1 MKLSVP
7 IYQLKREAKRRARE
21 EGIPLSA
28 ALDRVAAAEGFS
40 GWSLLAARYA
50 ESSPAARLYGRLQPG
65 ELVLV
70 GARPGQGKTLLAL
83 ELAAEAAKSG
93 GHSMFFTLEY
103 TDQEVLERLRSIGR
117 EPAELG
123 VRFGFDCSD
132 AISADYI
139 IKKMTGAPRG
149 TLIVVDYLQLLD
161 QKRENPPLA
170 EQVRALKGFAEARGL
185 VIVFISQIDR
195 SYDPKHKP
203 YPDLGDIRL
212 PNPLDLGL
220 FSRTCF
226 LNNGELSVQTAGWGG
241 G

>member
-7 IYQLKREAKRRARE
+7 IYQLKREAKRLARE
-21 EGIPLSA
+21 GKIPLSA

-50 ESSPAARLYGRLQPG
+50 ESSPAAKLYGRLQPG

-93 GHSMFFTLEY
+93 GQGMFFTLEY
-103 TDQEVLERLRSIGR
+103 TDKDVLDRLRAIGR

-123 VRFGFDCSD
+123 DRFGFDCSD
-132 AISADYI
+132 RISAAYI
-139 IKKMTGAPRG
+139 IEKMATAPRG
-149 TLIVVDYLQLLD
+149 TLVVVDYLQLLD
-161 QKRENPPLA
+161 QRRENPPLA
-170 EQVRALKGFAEARGL
+170 EQVRALKAFAEARGL

-195 SYDPKHKP
+195 SYDPAEKP
-203 YPDLGDIRL
+203 YPDARDIRL
-212 PNPLDLGL
+212 PNPVDLEL
-220 FSRTCF
+220 FSKSWF
-226 LNNGELSVQTAGWGG
+226 LNNGEISLQAAG
-241 G
+241 

>member
-7 IYQLKREAKRRARE
+7 IYQLKREAKRLARE
-21 EGIPLSA
+21 EKIPLSA

-50 ESSPAARLYGRLQPG
+50 ESSPAAKLYGRLQPG

-93 GHSMFFTLEY
+93 GQGMFFTLEY
-103 TDQEVLERLRSIGR
+103 TDKDVLDRLRAIGR

-123 VRFGFDCSD
+123 DRFGFDCSD
-132 AISADYI
+132 RISAAYI
-139 IKKMTGAPRG
+139 IEKMATAPRG
-149 TLIVVDYLQLLD
+149 TLVVVDYLQLLD
-161 QKRENPPLA
+161 QRRENPPLA
-170 EQVRALKGFAEARGL
+170 EQVRALKAFAEARGL

-195 SYDPKHKP
+195 SYDPAEKP
-203 YPDLGDIRL
+203 YPDARDIRL
-212 PNPLDLGL
+212 PNPVDLEL
-220 FSRTCF
+220 FSKSWF
-226 LNNGELSVQTAGWGG
+226 LNNGEISLQAAG
-241 G
+241 

>member
-7 IYQLKREAKRRARE
+7 IYQLKREAKRLARE
-21 EGIPLSA
+21 GKLPLSA

-50 ESSPAARLYGRLQPG
+50 ESSPAAKLYGRLQPG

-93 GHSMFFTLEY
+93 GQGMFFTLEY
-103 TDQEVLERLRSIGR
+103 TDKDVLDRLRAIGR

-123 VRFGFDCSD
+123 DRFGFDCSD
-132 AISADYI
+132 RISAAYI
-139 IKKMTGAPRG
+139 IDEMATAPRG
-149 TLIVVDYLQLLD
+149 TLVVVDYLQLLD
-161 QKRENPPLA
+161 QRRENPPLA
-170 EQVRALKGFAEARGL
+170 EQVRALKAFAEARGL

-195 SYDPKHKP
+195 SYDPAEKP
-203 YPDLGDIRL
+203 YPDARDIRL
-212 PNPLDLGL
+212 PNPVDLEL
-220 FSRTCF
+220 FSKSWF
-226 LNNGELSVQTAGWGG
+226 LNNGEISLQAAG
-241 G
+241 

>member
-83 ELAAEAAKSG
+83 ELAAEAAQSG
-93 GHSMFFTLEY
+93 GKGMFFTLEY
-103 TDQEVLERLRSIGR
+103 TDKDVLERLRSIGR

-123 VRFGFDCSD
+123 ARFGFDCSD
-132 AISADYI
+132 AISAAYI
-139 IKKMTGAPRG
+139 IDRMADAPRG

-161 QKRENPPLA
+161 QRRENPPLA

-195 SYDPKHKP
+195 SYDPAQKP
-203 YPDLGDIRL
+203 YPDLDDIRL

-226 LNNGELSVQTAGWGG
+226 LNNGELSL
-241 G
+241 

>member
-7 IYQLKREAKRRARE
+7 IYQLKREAKRLARE
-21 EGIPLSA
+21 GKLPLSA

-50 ESSPAARLYGRLQPG
+50 ESSPAAKLYGRLQPG

-93 GHSMFFTLEY
+93 GQGMFFTLEY
-103 TDQEVLERLRSIGR
+103 TDKDVLDRLRAIGR

-123 VRFGFDCSD
+123 DRFGFDCSD
-132 AISADYI
+132 RISAAYI
-139 IKKMTGAPRG
+139 IEKMATAPRG
-149 TLIVVDYLQLLD
+149 TLVVVDYLQLLD
-161 QKRENPPLA
+161 QRRENPPLA
-170 EQVRALKGFAEARGL
+170 EQVRALKAFAEARGL

-195 SYDPKHKP
+195 SYDPAEKP
-203 YPDLGDIRL
+203 YPDARDIRL
-212 PNPLDLGL
+212 PNPVDLEL
-220 FSRTCF
+220 FSKSWF
-226 LNNGELSVQTAGWGG
+226 LNNGEISLQAAG
-241 G
+241 

>member
-7 IYQLKREAKRRARE
+7 IYQLKREAKRLARE
-21 EGIPLSA
+21 GKLPLSA

-50 ESSPAARLYGRLQPG
+50 ESSPAAKLYGRLQPG

-93 GHSMFFTLEY
+93 GQGMFFTLEY
-103 TDQEVLERLRSIGR
+103 TDKDVLDRLRAIGR

-123 VRFGFDCSD
+123 DRFGFDCSD
-132 AISADYI
+132 RISAAYI
-139 IKKMTGAPRG
+139 IDKMATAPRG
-149 TLIVVDYLQLLD
+149 TLVVVDYLQLLD
-161 QKRENPPLA
+161 QRRENPPLA
-170 EQVRALKGFAEARGL
+170 EQVRALKAFAEARGL

-195 SYDPKHKP
+195 SYDPAEKP
-203 YPDLGDIRL
+203 YPDARDIRL
-212 PNPLDLGL
+212 PNPVDLEL
-220 FSRTCF
+220 FSKSWF
-226 LNNGELSVQTAGWGG
+226 LNNGEISLQAAG
-241 G
+241 

>member
-7 IYQLKREAKRRARE
+7 IYQLKREARRRARE
-21 EGIPLSA
+21 DGIPLSA

-50 ESSPAARLYGRLQPG
+50 QSSPAAKLYGRLAPG

-93 GHSMFFTLEY
+93 GQGMFFTLEY
-103 TDQEVLERLRSIGR
+103 TDQEVLDRLRSIGR

-123 VRFGFDCSD
+123 ARFGFDCSD
-132 AISADYI
+132 GISADYI
-139 IKKMTGAPRG
+139 IERMAGAPRG
-149 TLIVVDYLQLLD
+149 TLVVVDYLQLLD
-161 QKRENPPLA
+161 QRRENPPLA
-170 EQVRALKGFAEARGL
+170 EQVRALKAFAEARGL

-195 SYDPKHKP
+195 SYDPEQKP
-203 YPDLGDIRL
+203 YPDLGDVRL

-226 LNNGELSVQTAGWGG
+226 LNNGELSL
-241 G
+241 